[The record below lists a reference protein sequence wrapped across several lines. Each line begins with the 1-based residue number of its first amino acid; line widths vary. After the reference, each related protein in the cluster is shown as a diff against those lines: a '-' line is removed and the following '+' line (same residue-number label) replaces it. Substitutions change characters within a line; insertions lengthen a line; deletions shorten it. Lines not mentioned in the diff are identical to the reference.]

1 MMAQYLRVKESHHDS
16 LLFYRMGDF
25 YEMFFDDAEMAAKLL
40 GITLTKRGSKDGLDV
55 PMCGVPV
62 HSVDGYLAK
71 LIRAGQRGSILQ
83 DSHQPSEPERR
94 TLAHQVHLCCRVLLA

>member
-1 MMAQYLRVKESHHDS
+1 
-16 LLFYRMGDF
+16 MGDF
-25 YEMFFDDAEMAAKLL
+25 YEMFFDDAEIAAKQL

-71 LIRAGQRGSILQ
+71 LIRAVVIGWRFASKPKIHKNKN
-83 DSHQPSEPERR
+83 SAAARAR
-94 TLAHQVHLCCRVLLA
+94 